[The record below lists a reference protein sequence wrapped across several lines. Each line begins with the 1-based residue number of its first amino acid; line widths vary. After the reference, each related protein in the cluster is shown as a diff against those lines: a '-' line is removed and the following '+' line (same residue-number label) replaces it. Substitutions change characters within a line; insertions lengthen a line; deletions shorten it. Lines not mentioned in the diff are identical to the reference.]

1 MTIGVFYS
9 KTTGRVR
16 QIVSPYVSDA
26 TTNPVNSGEG
36 IIYFNDPN
44 FNGLP
49 DVDAIQAAVSGIT
62 GIVPSGDRVAMIE
75 NATGFVVSNHFVC
88 ANCGDVAYP
97 GHTMTAHPT
106 AVYGWLSLNGVI
118 YDLPGLPQRGRR
130 GTPVRSKPGFSAER
144 NKRANRQQ

>member
-36 IIYFNDPN
+36 IIYFNDPD

-75 NATGFVVSNHFVC
+75 DATGFVVSNHFVC
-88 ANCGDVAYP
+88 ANCGDQAYP

-106 AVYGWLSLNGVI
+106 ASKGWLVFGGNFI
-118 YDLPGLPQRGRR
+118 NLPRLPQRGARSIRR
-130 GTPVRSKPGFSAER
+130 PGFSAIR
-144 NKRANRQQ
+144 NKQANRHQ